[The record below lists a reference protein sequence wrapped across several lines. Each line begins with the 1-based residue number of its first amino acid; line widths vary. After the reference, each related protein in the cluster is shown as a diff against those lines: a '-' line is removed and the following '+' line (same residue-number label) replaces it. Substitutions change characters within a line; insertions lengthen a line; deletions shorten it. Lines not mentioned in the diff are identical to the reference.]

1 MRRQDKKISDFLDQL
16 SGQNKDAPFSSD
28 EEKEQAKQRL
38 LQAILANAA
47 PAAAKVR
54 PLTKVYRIAGS
65 AAAIALLC
73 WGISYLWPRAQPE
86 PPLQLTWISTGLRE
100 QKRVMLPDSS
110 VVTLNANSQLSFNN
124 RFNKEDRIV
133 TLHKGEAFFSI
144 QPNTGRPFRVLTDS
158 ITTTV
163 LGTSFNVMK
172 YAHSAAVKITV
183 KTGKVSVGKAQQT
196 FCQLQP
202 ADQVMIDSKSYH
214 FTTSHE
220 EGLSGDEWTSGRIVM
235 REEPLS
241 NILERLEMIYG
252 VEFDK
257 HQLSDDSLRTITFNA
272 SMPLQSVL
280 TIVETISHVRFSK
293 KDQQNKIRV
302 YVK

>member
-1 MRRQDKKISDFLDQL
+1 MGRHDKKISDFFDHL
-16 SGQNKDAPFSSD
+16 SGQNKDVPFSS
-28 EEKEQAKQRL
+28 EEEREQAKQRL
-38 LQAILANAA
+38 LQSILANAT
-47 PAAAKVR
+47 PATAKVR
-54 PLTKVYRIAGS
+54 PLTWVYRIAGS

-73 WGISYLWPRAQPE
+73 WGITRLWTNPPPE
-86 PPLQLTWISTGLRE
+86 KPLQLTWISTGLRE

-110 VVTLNANSQLSFNN
+110 VVILNANSQLSFNS
-124 RFNKEDRIV
+124 RFNQNDRTI

-144 QPNTGRPFRVLTDS
+144 QPNTARPFRVLTDS

-163 LGTSFNVMK
+163 LSTSFNVMK
-172 YAHSAAVKITV
+172 YAHNPAVKITV

-196 FCQLQP
+196 FCQLLP

-214 FTTSHE
+214 FTTRHE
-220 EGLSGDEWTSGRIVM
+220 DGMAGDEWTSGRIVM

-257 HQLSDDSLRTITFNA
+257 HMLSDDSLRTITFNA
-272 SMPLQSVL
+272 SMPLPSVL
-280 TIVETISHVRFSK
+280 AIVETISHVRFSK
-293 KDQQNKIRV
+293 KDQQNKIHV